1 MPSQVLMDWE
11 VCTIDWDSVTCL
23 HMELRAGIFNDS
35 RKMKVPGLLVGWFF
49 ALFSESS
56 SIMRPPFF
64 YHLTT
69 LSLASRNM
77 SCGVSSYSRSGF
89 NGEGL
94 GLQFQSTLRTPS
106 CHTCNEVCA
115 MQKQKDRVI
124 IWRYPEKVWTVR
136 NQQDPTAHESMRI
149 SFGCPL
155 VI

>member
-89 NGEGL
+89 NKEGL
-94 GLQFQSTLRTPS
+94 GLQFQSTLRHHVTLVMKFAQCRNKKTAS
-106 CHTCNEVCA
+106 LFGDT
-115 MQKQKDRVI
+115 
-124 IWRYPEKVWTVR
+124 WRKYEKL
-136 NQQDPTAHESMRI
+136 EISRI
-149 SFGCPL
+149 LQHMSQCE
-155 VI
+155 